1 MKISFKNNNISISQ
15 EGINLDSYGSNN
27 FFFIAE
33 DGDSLDLFVGDV
45 GDYAYNYENNTIYEY
60 VSNDFWDPIYIFD
73 GFLPTNFSDW
83 TSITRYYDTFGN
95 TNEFYKCGLNVD
107 TGIHALEKL
116 LSTNNFLFESPSG
129 LLGGI
134 PSTFDLY
141 LNIPS
146 LFGASIRLIKNGTA
160 LSIPSQFSGVV
171 TNISNTEI
179 TFSNGDKITKDT
191 LAVKTTATS
200 TTGQINWNS
209 KVLWKDRNLG
219 FKENDGFIKMTS
231 TRLTLF
237 AFGDQKTSLTGGW
250 VAGLETGG
258 GSVSIGIQLEVV
270 NTSSGQRSIVSDIKL
285 SKPFHAKFLK
295 VRWSAFGS
303 SSVTAFLAISTGS
316 SKSFTQS
323 GATASVASPT
333 YSFSSRTDTLDIS
346 SIQNDFYISIIGVS
360 TSTST
365 GTLLVDEIWF
375 EE

>member
-1 MKISFKNNNISISQ
+1 
-15 EGINLDSYGSNN
+15 
-27 FFFIAE
+27 
-33 DGDSLDLFVGDV
+33 
-45 GDYAYNYENNTIYEY
+45 
-60 VSNDFWDPIYIFD
+60 
-73 GFLPTNFSDW
+73 LPTNFSDW

-200 TTGQINWNS
+200 TTGQIN
-209 KVLWKDRNLG
+209 
-219 FKENDGFIKMTS
+219 
-231 TRLTLF
+231 
-237 AFGDQKTSLTGGW
+237 
-250 VAGLETGG
+250 
-258 GSVSIGIQLEVV
+258 
-270 NTSSGQRSIVSDIKL
+270 
-285 SKPFHAKFLK
+285 
-295 VRWSAFGS
+295 
-303 SSVTAFLAISTGS
+303 
-316 SKSFTQS
+316 
-323 GATASVASPT
+323 
-333 YSFSSRTDTLDIS
+333 
-346 SIQNDFYISIIGVS
+346 
-360 TSTST
+360 
-365 GTLLVDEIWF
+365 
-375 EE
+375 